1 MRQIYVLRH
10 GIAYPHGTSRF
21 EDDDRPLTSKG
32 RRRMVQV
39 ARGLLRL
46 KVCPERILTSPLPRA
61 RETSQIVAKGLGL
74 ADRLEV
80 ADELRP
86 NRSADSIRDWLSGQ
100 EGEIV
105 MIIGHNPAF
114 SELISLLPIGRVAPI
129 VREVKKGGVAC
140 FSVDDGGTFRL
151 EWLAPP
157 RLIRRLG

>member
-1 MRQIYVLRH
+1 M
-10 GIAYPHGTSRF
+10 
-21 EDDDRPLTSKG
+21 E
-32 RRRMVQV
+32 QV
-39 ARGLLRL
+39 ASGLRRL
-46 KVCPERILTSPLPRA
+46 KISPDRILTSPLPRA
-61 RETSQIVAKGLGL
+61 RETAQIVAKGLDL

-80 ADELRP
+80 VDELRAD
-86 NRSADSIRDWLSGQ
+86 RSAESIRDWLIGQ

-105 MIIGHNPAF
+105 MIVGHNPAF

-129 VREVKKGGVAC
+129 VTELKKGGVAC